1 MASSLSVV
9 IDLKDL
15 APICAM
21 DTCRSSGALAA
32 IIAVSCFTA
41 IVDGGRLSG
50 QASPTPPSTPAISFN
65 DSIGSYMVLQQ
76 QPARACVYGTLG
88 AGGRGATIQV
98 SGSGT
103 PTYTVQAN
111 VTGSQWK
118 ACLQPTT
125 AGGDVTITASCSG
138 CTNSTPA
145 KIVHATFGDVWYCGG
160 QSNMALPLLHSFT
173 RNASRDAILAGNY
186 SNIRIHGME
195 GNMNPYQPWA
205 TLKQA
210 LSTAP
215 TERSGTMDDAFTW
228 SLGQGGRSAPC
239 DPSTDSDCSAF
250 MRFPAACYYFGESLS
265 DAISGA
271 GSDRI
276 STTGDVPIGLI
287 NTAWGGSAI
296 EQWLSNESLAT
307 CQYAGQS
314 SSNQEWHDARVLPY
328 VDMTIKGW
336 TWYQGE
342 NDMHTIKGNAAAKAG
357 YSCMM
362 QTLIRQ
368 WRLLWS
374 RTPQT
379 TSPDAPFGIVT
390 LASSGSEGANGL
402 AMGAM
407 RQAQTMGYGVLP
419 NPSMPNTFL
428 AQAYDLDDEWISMS
442 GGGPCMDH
450 GFNASD
456 PAYHCCGANA
466 NASLCLPMWATR
478 CTNMCRACND
488 TQEYMGGLHPR
499 SKRPVGQRLA
509 RAAFNTVYGGTA
521 AYTGPVL
528 AGCTLSASTLTIAF
542 NTSLLRGDRV
552 ALQPY
557 ATPNFTPYF
566 HGFANP
572 AFHSGSQLYVQT
584 VASSFC
590 TEYLSTNLTNSSSP
604 VYCPTWAGG
613 AGTGD
618 TRPAP
623 AGRFPSFGGSG
634 MTPTSDPNQFN
645 EGWINLP
652 IAAGP
657 TPTSITVDLKPLRGA
672 VPTAVRYAW
681 GLIDCCDLTDPDIYS
696 VHGCIANCPIMSSS
710 GLPANPFIAKITAN
724 KCTCV
729 EPQVC
734 DM

>member
-1 MASSLSVV
+1 MDSNTFLLIAVVALYFSVASSDKL
-9 IDLKDL
+9 
-15 APICAM
+15 
-21 DTCRSSGALAA
+21 RN
-32 IIAVSCFTA
+32 
-41 IVDGGRLSG
+41 
-50 QASPTPPSTPAISFN
+50 QYESPPPPSTPAITFN

-76 QPARACVYGTLG
+76 QPARACLYGVLG
-88 AGGRGATIQV
+88 VGGHGATIQIN
-98 SGSGT
+98 GTGT
-103 PTYTVQAN
+103 PAYTVEAD
-111 VTGSQWK
+111 VSDGGTQWK
-118 ACLQPTT
+118 ACLRPTV
-125 AGGDVTITASCSG
+125 AGGDVMITAVCTG

-145 KIVHATFGDVWYCGG
+145 KIVHVTFGDVWYCGG

-173 RNASRDAILAGNY
+173 RNASRDAILAGKY
-186 SNIRIHGME
+186 TNIRIHGME
-195 GNMNPYQPWA
+195 GNMNPFQPWA
-205 TLKQA
+205 TLRQA
-210 LSTAP
+210 LAATPTA
-215 TERSGTMDDAFTW
+215 RSGTADDVFTT
-228 SLGQGGRSAPC
+228 SLKVGGSTAPC
-239 DPSTDSDCSAF
+239 DPSLDSDCSAF
-250 MRFPAACYYFGESLS
+250 MMFPAACYYFGEELS
-265 DAISGA
+265 DAIS
-271 GSDRI
+271 
-276 STTGDVPIGLI
+276 STRSRGTTTDDVPIGLI

-296 EQWLSNESLAT
+296 EQWLTNKSLAT
-307 CQYAGQS
+307 CEYAGTS
-314 SSNQEWHDARVLPY
+314 SSNQEWHDTRVLPY
-328 VDMTIKGW
+328 IGMTIKGW

-342 NDMHTIKGNAAAKAG
+342 NDMHTVKGNAVAKVG

-362 QTLIRQ
+362 QALIQQ

-374 RTPQT
+374 ATPST

-419 NPSMPNTFL
+419 NPSMPDTFL

-456 PAYHCCGANA
+456 PAYHCCGSNA
-466 NASLCLPMWATR
+466 NASLCPAMWATR
-478 CTNMCRACND
+478 CTNMCTSFD
-488 TQEYMGGLHPR
+488 GTKEYMGGLHPR

-509 RAAFNTVYGGTA
+509 RAAFNTAYGGTKA
-521 AYTGPVL
+521 FTGPVL
-528 AGCTLSASTLTIAF
+528 AGCTLSASSLTILF
-542 NTSLLRGDRV
+542 NTTLLRGDKV
-552 ALQPY
+552 TLQPY
-557 ATPNFTPYF
+557 ATPNFTPYY

-613 AGTGD
+613 VGIGS

-623 AGRFPSFGGSG
+623 QGRFPSFGGSG
-634 MTPTSDPNQFN
+634 MTPTSDPSQFN

-652 IAAGP
+652 ITAGP
-657 TPTSITVDLKPLRGA
+657 TENSINVDLKPLKGA

-696 VHGCIANCPIMSSS
+696 VHGCIANCPVMSSS
-710 GLPANPFIAKITAN
+710 GLPANPFIAKIKGG
-724 KCTCV
+724 KCACV
-729 EPQVC
+729 EPQLC